1 MDRAK
6 VKEHLAKAERHVRTG
21 EELIRRQEERIAEL
35 GADGHD
41 TGLAEKHLTCLQQ
54 LERTMKINRDLVRKE
69 LKGSFGEKRVRTRVL
84 KLRLAQTRRHVIT
97 PGLGAKP

>member
-1 MDRAK
+1 
-6 VKEHLAKAERHVRTG
+6 
-21 EELIRRQEERIAEL
+21 
-35 GADGHD
+35 
-41 TGLAEKHLTCLQQ
+41 LQQ